1 MLLSKNRLMMRPIRR
16 SAHVH
21 EQDGRRYEIDV
32 AHYYDHVRV
41 RAYVLRGGK
50 RRPVG
55 RAYLDKVGDE
65 MLQAPDVLDATLHV
79 DEMHRRRGIATA
91 LYGAAERAT
100 GRRCIPSHTLTED
113 GAAFWARFEA
123 RTNEDGSAQNTSAQE
138 AAAQEAAAQEA
149 AALEAVTPETA
160 ALETTARAA

>member
-1 MLLSKNRLMMRPIRR
+1 MMRPIRR

-32 AHYYDHVRV
+32 AHYYDHVRA
-41 RAYVLRGGK
+41 RAYVLKGRK

-91 LYGAAERAT
+91 LYGAAERST
-100 GRRCIPSHTLTED
+100 GRRCIPSQTLTKD
-113 GAAFWARFEA
+113 GAAFWARFRA
-123 RTNEDGSAQNTSAQE
+123 RTHDDDSAQETSAQE
-138 AAAQEAAAQEA
+138 AATLEAA
-149 AALEAVTPETA
+149 T
-160 ALETTARAA
+160 LETKARAA